1 MRKREMLA
9 PTPVVTGALKR
20 IMLIESVGETEPH
33 DIVPVKQCQGTAM
46 GADESAA
53 TKVKWAQKAGYRVV
67 TRNIPDTF
75 APYNAVI
82 RVSDRG
88 TEDRQRDYLAEFN
101 R

>member
-1 MRKREMLA
+1 MTRRDV
-9 PTPVVTGALKR
+9 PVPPPVISGALKR
-20 IMLIESVGETEPH
+20 LMLIESVGETEPIQ
-33 DIVPVKQCQGTAM
+33 IVPVKQCQGTAM

-67 TRNIPDTF
+67 TRNVPDTF
-75 APYNAVI
+75 APFNAVI

-101 R
+101 H